1 MDKFNKT
8 LSVLLSTA
16 VGLSMHS
23 SNFKS
28 FGAEGEE
35 ISLNNPKARENV
47 LSKENLSS
55 FEGKIYRTSENTL
68 VNESFIPL
76 SKNGEIIKHHD
87 LTSTPIVTVPDSL
100 FEDIPLHPVVAF
112 LNKYDGPKY
121 VEEPGT
127 NDYGYPESFV
137 FDDLG
142 KILVFDKS
150 TEKCEFLTSDEKKK
164 YSYDEEKIVW
174 FFPVELYE
182 LKNVEVRDYKRPLYD
197 YEKAEL
203 ERFRQA
209 QEEAE
214 KILKNM
220 QARDRERNAEEQSEI
235 KEVGTTH
242 FIKEYSPWIFIT
254 GGCLLGW
261 YFPIPANYITDFDDD
276 D

>member
-1 MDKFNKT
+1 MNKFNKT

-28 FGAEGEE
+28 FGAGGEE

-55 FEGKIYRTSENTL
+55 FKEKIYRTSENTL

-100 FEDIPLHPVVAF
+100 FEDIPLHPVAAF

-121 VEEPGT
+121 VEKPGT

-142 KILVFDKS
+142 RILVFNKS
-150 TEKCEFLTSDEKKK
+150 TGKCEFLTSDEKKK

-174 FFPVELYE
+174 FFPVEFYE
-182 LKNVEVRDYKRPLYD
+182 LKNVEVRDYKRPLCD

-203 ERFRQA
+203 ERLRQVN
-209 QEEAE
+209 EEAE

-220 QARDRERNAEEQSEI
+220 QARDRERNADSKSEI

-242 FIKEYSPWIFIT
+242 FIKEYSPWVLIT
-254 GGCLLGW
+254 GCGLLGR
-261 YFPIPANYITDFDDD
+261 YFLTLDNYIANFDDD